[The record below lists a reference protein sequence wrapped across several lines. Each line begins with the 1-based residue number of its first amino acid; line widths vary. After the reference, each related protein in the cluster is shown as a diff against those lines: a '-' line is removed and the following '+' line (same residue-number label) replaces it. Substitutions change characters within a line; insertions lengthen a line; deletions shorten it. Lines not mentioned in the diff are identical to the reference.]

1 MRIVLRADAS
11 ATIGS
16 GHVMRCLTLADA
28 LRARG
33 AEVLFICRE
42 LPGHLCGLVEQRGFA
57 LQRLPDAAFNA
68 SEDAQ
73 ATIAAIAAHH
83 GTRGGSEGR
92 RAGDAHSEGERGQP
106 RSATARAGAR
116 GVACSA
122 DWLVTDHYS
131 IDAGW
136 QRALRP
142 HVARIL
148 AIDDLADRELDCDL
162 LLDQNLAPAMESR
175 YATRVPLHCGQ
186 MLGPHYALLQAAYAG
201 LHERLPARSGPV
213 QRIFI
218 YFGGADQANLTGR
231 SLSALLSLNRPDINV
246 DVVLSASAPHAP
258 ALRALAD
265 GQPQV
270 TLHNSLP
277 TLAPLM
283 ARADLAIGA
292 GGTSS
297 WERLCLGLPT
307 MVVTLADNQVA
318 ITEELQRRGLVQ
330 WLGHVDAV
338 EEAAIAAALQPL
350 LAAPIDPAWSQ
361 RCRAA
366 VDGRG
371 TARVANI
378 LLHGVDDARQVRHA
392 TPGDEALLLEWANDR
407 LTRSTAFSPEPIP
420 LATHQ
425 AWLERRLRDIDN
437 CRLYIVQTGSG
448 EPMGQVRFERVPGS
462 AGEWEVHYA
471 LGPLFRSRQL
481 GLCLLRDA
489 LAAHAGEFP
498 GAGVLG
504 RVKEDNKPSRNI
516 FERLDFASQPSD
528 DPAILHFHR
537 VL

>member
-1 MRIVLRADAS
+1 
-11 ATIGS
+11 
-16 GHVMRCLTLADA
+16 
-28 LRARG
+28 
-33 AEVLFICRE
+33 
-42 LPGHLCGLVEQRGFA
+42 
-57 LQRLPDAAFNA
+57 
-68 SEDAQ
+68 
-73 ATIAAIAAHH
+73 
-83 GTRGGSEGR
+83 
-92 RAGDAHSEGERGQP
+92 
-106 RSATARAGAR
+106 
-116 GVACSA
+116 
-122 DWLVTDHYS
+122 
-131 IDAGW
+131 
-136 QRALRP
+136 
-142 HVARIL
+142 
-148 AIDDLADRELDCDL
+148 
-162 LLDQNLAPAMESR
+162 
-175 YATRVPLHCGQ
+175 
-186 MLGPHYALLQAAYAG
+186 
-201 LHERLPARSGPV
+201 
-213 QRIFI
+213 
-218 YFGGADQANLTGR
+218 
-231 SLSALLSLNRPDINV
+231 V

-270 TLHNSLP
+270 TLHSSLP

-307 MVVTLADNQVA
+307 MVVTLADNQLA
-318 ITEELQRRGLVQ
+318 ITEELQRRGLMQ

-338 EEAAIAAALQPL
+338 QETAIAAALQSM

-378 LLHGVDDARQVRHA
+378 LLHGVGDARQARHA
-392 TPGDEALLLEWANDR
+392 TPGDETLLLEWANDR

-425 AWLERRLRDIDN
+425 AWLARRLRDIDN

-462 AGEWEVHYA
+462 TGEWEVHYA
-471 LGPLFRSRQL
+471 LGPLFRGRQL

-489 LAAHAGEFP
+489 LAAHAAEFP
-498 GAGVLG
+498 GDGVLG
-504 RVKEDNKPSRNI
+504 RVKKDNKPSRNI